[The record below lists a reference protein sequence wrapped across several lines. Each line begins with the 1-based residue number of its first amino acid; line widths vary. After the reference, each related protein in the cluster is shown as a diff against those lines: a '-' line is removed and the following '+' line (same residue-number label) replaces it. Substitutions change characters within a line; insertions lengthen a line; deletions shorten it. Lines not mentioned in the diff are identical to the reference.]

1 MKIILNEKID
11 TLGEAGQVVS
21 VKSGYARNYL
31 FPRGLATVAS
41 DKNIRNIE
49 KLLKEQENRDARTH
63 SNLEALSEKL
73 NKLTLKFTLKAGEDE
88 KLFGSVTS
96 AMISEE
102 IINNGFTIDKKEII
116 LDENIKNIGNHF
128 VNIKLSSE
136 ISAKVKIKVSAEK

>member
-11 TLGEAGQVVS
+11 TLGEAGEIVN

-31 FPRGLATVAS
+31 FPKDLAKIAS
-41 DKNIRNIE
+41 DKNVKNVE
-49 KLLKEQENRDARTH
+49 KLLIEKANRDARAH

-73 NKLTLKFTLKAGEDE
+73 NKLTLKFKLKAGDEE

-96 AMISEE
+96 SMIAEE
-102 IINNGFTIDKKEII
+102 IANNGFNIEKKEII
-116 LDENIKNIGNHF
+116 VDEVIKNVGNHF

-136 ISAKVKIKVSAEK
+136 ISAKVKVKVSAE

>member
-41 DKNIRNIE
+41 DKNIRHIE
-49 KLLKEQENRDARTH
+49 KILKEQENRDARTH